1 MYFQYDFHPRAC
13 APTEDLIRKP
23 RVLIIANTVWYLA
36 NFRLTLCRALRER
49 GFGVIAVAPPG
60 EDALRLVDAGIIFA
74 PMPMDGGGTNPMKDL
89 GLLLR
94 LVRLLHSQKPTV
106 CLSYTAK
113 PNIYAG
119 LACRMLGI
127 PRIHNIAGLGT
138 TFINETWLTSVMKVL
153 YRTALK
159 GAECVFFQN
168 PDDQALFEKSRLTH
182 QSQSKRLPGSGVD
195 LDRFKPAQENIGG
208 SSERPFRFLL
218 SARMIWE
225 KGVGEFVEAT
235 KTLKSEGLDIEC
247 WLLGQA
253 GVDNPSAISIQTLK
267 KWEAQGLVKCLGSVE
282 DVLPILRQVDCVT
295 LPSYYREGVP
305 RVLLEACS
313 MGLPI
318 ITTDS
323 VGCRE
328 AIDDGV
334 TGLMCQPRDADDL
347 ARCMRQMVNMPE
359 SERHAMGQRGREKMV
374 REFDEKIVIDRYL
387 EAIDQI
393 VSTSA

>member
-1 MYFQYDFHPRAC
+1 M
-13 APTEDLIRKP
+13 
-23 RVLIIANTVWYLA
+23 
-36 NFRLTLCRALRER
+36 REH
-49 GFGVIAVAPPG
+49 GFEVIAVAPPG
-60 EDALRLVDAGIIFA
+60 GDARRLVDAGIIFE
-74 PMPMDGGGTNPMKDL
+74 PMPMDGGGTNPLKDL
-89 GLLLR
+89 GLLWR
-94 LVRLLHSQKPTV
+94 LVRLLYSQKPIV

-119 LACRMLGI
+119 LASRMLSI

-168 PDDQALFEKSRLTH
+168 PDDQVLFEKSRLARP
-182 QSQSKRLPGSGVD
+182 SQSKRLPGSGVD
-195 LDRFKPAQENIGG
+195 LDRFKPAQENIGA

-225 KGVGEFVEAT
+225 KGIGEFVEAT
-235 KTLKSEGLDIEC
+235 KTLKSEGLDIES

-253 GVDNPSAISIQTLK
+253 GVDNPSAIPTETLK
-267 KWEAQGLVKCLGSVE
+267 QWEAQGLVKCLGAVE
-282 DVLPILRQVDCVT
+282 DVLPILRQADCVV
-295 LPSYYREGVP
+295 LPSYREGVP
-305 RVLLEACS
+305 RVLLEASS

-393 VSTSA
+393 VSTTALK